1 MKKFYIITGLFLLAL
16 IVFVKGPLSA
26 ILLTLSYLI
35 ILGIFFLPGA
45 ISKFLFSLK
54 NRLLFSHILA
64 SIIPTLLVVFLV
76 TLFMYIMLAS
86 FTNSLVIGWVDL
98 KLDELRAGMG
108 REVNFP
114 IREGFEGMVEGRD
127 GFYIVVF
134 RGKQRA
140 FRIDRE
146 MPGFFRREYQLW
158 MSFPPVLYRYE
169 DGKMET
175 EGRTGSENVKGI
187 SIPVIYVGDVYSEK
201 TGKVY
206 YGAFFEVKAT
216 PSSFVKGL
224 LKGKGVIGSRMF
236 LVFLLLAVLFSFV
249 NLAAM
254 TSGIWISRDVARGV
268 EELSFAVR
276 AVRGGDLSVRI
287 TSPRKDQLGQLL
299 SDFNAMVERLAQLVE
314 REKSASELEHEL
326 KIARKIQLKLLPPQR
341 VAIPGID
348 YAALTLAAKG
358 VGGDFYDIIEGEGW
372 FVAMADVS
380 GKGLHSSLYGAM
392 LKGTLLA
399 LLASGEGLQEA
410 VVRANALL
418 YPYLR
423 PNYFI
428 TLSLLRFD
436 HREVEFL
443 RAGHTPLILH
453 RPVWERGI
461 DRLEYL
467 VPEGMGIGLVEN
479 LEGRLKTVRF
489 SLSPGDSVLLFTD
502 GLSELPSKDGKDLFG
517 VERIGA
523 ILRKY
528 HSLSPKEI
536 ITRLLRE
543 AEAFSGRE
551 IPPDDIAIFLARAR

>member
-16 IVFVKGPLSA
+16 IIFARGPLSA
-26 ILLTLSYLI
+26 ILFTLSYLI
-35 ILGIFFLPGA
+35 ALGIFFLPRV
-45 ISKFLFSLK
+45 ISRFLFSLK
-54 NRLLFSHILA
+54 NRLLFSHVLA
-64 SIIPTLLVVFLV
+64 SIIPTLLVVFLLL
-76 TLFMYIMLAS
+76 LFMYIMLAS

-98 KLDELRAGMG
+98 KLQELRSGMG

-114 IREGFEGMVEGRD
+114 LREGFEGMVEGKD
-127 GFYIVVF
+127 GFYLVVF

-140 FRIDRE
+140 FKIDRE
-146 MPGFFRREYQLW
+146 MSTFFQREYQLW
-158 MSFPPVLYRYE
+158 ISFPPVLYRYE
-169 DGKMET
+169 NGKMET
-175 EGRTGSENVKGI
+175 EGKTRGEKVKGI
-187 SIPVIYVGDVYSEK
+187 SIPVIYIGDVYSEK

-216 PSSFVKGL
+216 LSSFVNGL
-224 LKGKGVIGSRMF
+224 IKGKGVIGNRMF

-254 TSGIWISRDVARGV
+254 VAGIWISRDVARAVG
-268 EELSFAVR
+268 ELSFAVR

-287 TSPRKDQLGQLL
+287 TSSRKDQLGELF
-299 SDFNAMVERLAQLVE
+299 SDFNAMVERLRQLVE
-314 REKSASELEHEL
+314 KEKSASELEHEL

-341 VAIPGID
+341 VSIPGIN

-358 VGGDFYDIIEGEGW
+358 VGGDFYDIIEGKGW

-399 LLASGEGLQEA
+399 LLTSGANMEDA
-410 VVRANALL
+410 VVKANSLL
-418 YPYLR
+418 FSYLR

-428 TLSLLRFD
+428 TLSLLRFVD
-436 HREVEFL
+436 REVEFL

-453 RPVWERGI
+453 RPVWEKGI
-461 DRLEYL
+461 DKLEYV
-467 VPEGMGIGLVEN
+467 VPEGMGIGLVED
-479 LEGRLKTVRF
+479 LEGKLQTVKF

-502 GLSELPSKDGKDLFG
+502 GLSELPSRDGKELFG

-536 ITRLLRE
+536 ISRLLRE

-551 IPPDDIAIFLARAR
+551 IPPDDIAIFLARAT